1 MITIEYQSKTNLFPP
16 LIQRNVEKYFQRK
29 AAPKETLRRTLTCI
43 FLTRCNPL
51 IIVLVP
57 PLQRTRLTLGHTCL
71 WEVGLKI
78 IHKDVLLVRHTEG
91 CLFRVPLDVAVGHQQ
106 GSLLSSQDTDRPPC
120 PANRG
125 KKYRIGKEK
134 ECFLWGTHI
143 WMMWQARKFWLL
155 VKQSSCQPPTWT
167 GKAIQVEQCWIQ
179 QHNEGLGSDELKE
192 PSQLMLLSQE
202 KETSDNYRTP
212 VKQPLWCTWAPHSS
226 PTQTCSSLTVIIS
239 PSCWR

>member
-1 MITIEYQSKTNLFPP
+1 MFCWSVTQKGACLEYPWMSQWGIS
-16 LIQRNVEKYFQRK
+16 RAHYS
-29 AAPKETLRRTLTCI
+29 
-43 FLTRCNPL
+43 
-51 IIVLVP
+51 VL
-57 PLQRTRLTLGHTCL
+57 RTRTDLP
-71 WEVGLKI
+71 V
-78 IHKDVLLVRHTEG
+78 
-91 CLFRVPLDVAVGHQQ
+91 QQ
-106 GSLLSSQDTDRPPC
+106 TGE
-120 PANRG
+120 